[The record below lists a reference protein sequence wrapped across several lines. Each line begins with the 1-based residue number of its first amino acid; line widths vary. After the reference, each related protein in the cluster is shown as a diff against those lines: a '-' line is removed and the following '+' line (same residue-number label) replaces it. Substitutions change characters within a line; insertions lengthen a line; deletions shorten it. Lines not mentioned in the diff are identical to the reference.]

1 MNFDITTILSLLK
14 ECFGAEFSEDG
25 DKFSGM
31 IKTYDFQGN
40 LFLAKDKLNEIISI
54 LSSTDLASEVALL
67 YGNTYEI
74 LVREEASSP
83 MMRHLGRRDDI
94 RIEDIENKYLYKIS
108 SISPVY
114 FIFMLSQL
122 DDVRLLRRSVLFGL
136 RRHAHNDSD
145 NTEDID
151 IFNLLENTHWYSAK
165 IETPQ
170 KQTHAEFEVLLNSF
184 LFQIAY
190 NMDWSIV
197 PIKYWTQLSMNR
209 FSGRRRQSISEM
221 SPPLRTYNVDLVQH
235 YLLAVST
242 DNPVIEYLSYY
253 HIIEHFYDDAF
264 NEDLINQIKSQ
275 ITSPAFSYKRKN
287 DIKVLV
293 KFIVKSVKVRD
304 EAIVAFD
311 EKNALL
317 LCLKKYVDISDLK
330 NSLNNVDSTLISY
343 YENTSVPF
351 SGGACVD
358 FNKENDVI
366 LKQLQDR
373 IYSTRNSLV
382 HSKDGI
388 KSKYVPFRD
397 DNMLIKEVPL
407 LKFISESVILQESKI
422 L

>member
-54 LSSTDLASEVALL
+54 LSSADLASEVALL

-83 MMRHLGRRDDI
+83 MMRRLGRRDDI
-94 RIEDIENKYLYKIS
+94 RIEDIENKYSYKIS

-122 DDVRLLRRSVLFGL
+122 DDARLLRRSVLFGL

-145 NTEDID
+145 NTGDID

-197 PIKYWTQLSMNR
+197 PIKYWMQLSMNR

-253 HIIEHFYDDAF
+253 HIIERRVQVF
-264 NEDLINQIKSQ
+264 
-275 ITSPAFSYKRKN
+275 
-287 DIKVLV
+287 
-293 KFIVKSVKVRD
+293 
-304 EAIVAFD
+304 
-311 EKNALL
+311 
-317 LCLKKYVDISDLK
+317 
-330 NSLNNVDSTLISY
+330 
-343 YENTSVPF
+343 
-351 SGGACVD
+351 
-358 FNKENDVI
+358 
-366 LKQLQDR
+366 
-373 IYSTRNSLV
+373 
-382 HSKDGI
+382 
-388 KSKYVPFRD
+388 
-397 DNMLIKEVPL
+397 
-407 LKFISESVILQESKI
+407 
-422 L
+422 

>member
-1 MNFDITTILSLLK
+1 M
-14 ECFGAEFSEDG
+14 
-25 DKFSGM
+25 
-31 IKTYDFQGN
+31 
-40 LFLAKDKLNEIISI
+40 
-54 LSSTDLASEVALL
+54 
-67 YGNTYEI
+67 
-74 LVREEASSP
+74 
-83 MMRHLGRRDDI
+83 
-94 RIEDIENKYLYKIS
+94 
-108 SISPVY
+108 
-114 FIFMLSQL
+114 
-122 DDVRLLRRSVLFGL
+122 
-136 RRHAHNDSD
+136 
-145 NTEDID
+145 
-151 IFNLLENTHWYSAK
+151 
-165 IETPQ
+165 
-170 KQTHAEFEVLLNSF
+170 
-184 LFQIAY
+184 
-190 NMDWSIV
+190 
-197 PIKYWTQLSMNR
+197 
-209 FSGRRRQSISEM
+209 
-221 SPPLRTYNVDLVQH
+221 
-235 YLLAVST
+235 
-242 DNPVIEYLSYY
+242 
-253 HIIEHFYDDAF
+253 
-264 NEDLINQIKSQ
+264 
-275 ITSPAFSYKRKN
+275 
-287 DIKVLV
+287 

-317 LCLKKYVDISDLK
+317 LCLKKYVDISELK